1 MTWYLNL
8 PKLFY
13 HFKVNCLKIF
23 FYNESK
29 LTEAVS
35 ECLAEAFLTFYLEAV
50 TYLQVRVYNSIQNCY
65 CSVMT
70 KVL

>member
-23 FYNESK
+23 FYKESK

-35 ECLAEAFLTFYLEAV
+35 EAV